1 MYISPFLLLDIVIKP
16 WYSGFI
22 NFTFKRTAVLKN
34 ERKRRGY
41 LVGIVAF
48 LVYIIFVMIWYLM
61 LKRSIAEAMLLGL
74 VIVCGTALVHL
85 GTNVV
90 EHGHGRGLRHVERTS
105 IVHEDVDGMAQQS
118 RLCLAT
124 GLAVKAA

>member
-1 MYISPFLLLDIVIKP
+1 MDIVIKP

-74 VIVCGTALVHL
+74 VIVCAF
-85 GTNVV
+85 N
-90 EHGHGRGLRHVERTS
+90 
-105 IVHEDVDGMAQQS
+105 
-118 RLCLAT
+118 
-124 GLAVKAA
+124 